1 MICVQVTYVN
11 RGLSC
16 SSKERI
22 IPVVNIA
29 LTFKQYV
36 SDQSTSSAA
45 GTFRRIPETPDRYV
59 ASARVAAQEA
69 YVLLST
75 AFSDLSTAVQTRER
89 LEAQQQ
95 ENLGVKKVSP
105 NLLASFAS

>member
-1 MICVQVTYVN
+1 MSATNPQAVLQA
-11 RGLSC
+11 LSDEYQKLQTGM
-16 SSKERI
+16 SR
-22 IPVVNIA
+22 
-29 LTFKQYV
+29 LH
-36 SDQSTSSAA
+36 
-45 GTFRRIPETPDRYV
+45 G
-59 ASARVAAQEA
+59 VAAQEA